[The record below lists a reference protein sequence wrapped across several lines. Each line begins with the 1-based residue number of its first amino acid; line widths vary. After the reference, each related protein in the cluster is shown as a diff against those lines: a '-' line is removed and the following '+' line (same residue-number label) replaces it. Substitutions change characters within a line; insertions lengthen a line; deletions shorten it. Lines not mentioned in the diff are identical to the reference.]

1 MAMDMQGEER
11 IEAPIQKVWEALN
24 DPEILKACIPGCQSL
39 EKKSDT
45 HLEAVVSLKIGPIK
59 AKFQGA
65 VELKNLK
72 PPHSYT
78 IQGEGKGGIAG
89 FAKGGA
95 TVKLSDDASGG
106 TVLSYVVEANVGG
119 KLAQIGSR
127 LIDATARQMAENFF
141 SKFADVVAKSA
152 AAPVAAPAPAAAA
165 TAAPVSSPSGA
176 AAGEAPPATVAEMPP
191 PPAPSVEVP
200 PPRPAT
206 PSTPGSEGKRLSP
219 AIWVTALAVI
229 VILLLYFFTR

>member
-1 MAMDMQGEER
+1 MDTRPAMRYVLTSDQQEERVMAMDMQGEER

-24 DPEILKACIPGCQSL
+24 DPDVLKECIPGCESL

-45 HLEAVVSLKIGPIK
+45 NLEAMVTLKIGPIK

-95 TVKLSDDASGG
+95 DVTLKEDGAGA
-106 TVLSYVVEANVGG
+106 TVLTYTAKADVGG
-119 KLAQIGSR
+119 KMAQLGSR
-127 LIDATARQMAENFF
+127 LINSTSKKLAGQFF
-141 SKFADVVAKSA
+141 DTFYK
-152 AAPVAAPAPAAAA
+152 
-165 TAAPVSSPSGA
+165 
-176 AAGEAPPATVAEMPP
+176 
-191 PPAPSVEVP
+191 
-200 PPRPAT
+200 
-206 PSTPGSEGKRLSP
+206 
-219 AIWVTALAVI
+219 
-229 VILLLYFFTR
+229 